1 MDWAR
6 GRIPSPSLAICGRST
21 TWPRGLES
29 GRHDTAPHSWPH
41 SGADSLG
48 KDAGELTLRHESSRA
63 VPIPIIC
70 RVVSWVRERCPSSL
84 ASCHLWQV
92 RELALGSQEWES
104 WPCSIL
110 ATAYERA
117 GPALL
122 LGSTLEMTLLVEL
135 QVSGSCELESRKVAP

>member
-1 MDWAR
+1 M
-6 GRIPSPSLAICGRST
+6 
-21 TWPRGLES
+21 
-29 GRHDTAPHSWPH
+29 
-41 SGADSLG
+41 
-48 KDAGELTLRHESSRA
+48 
-63 VPIPIIC
+63 PIIC
-70 RVVSWVRERCPSSL
+70 HVVSWMRERCPSSL
-84 ASCHLWQV
+84 APCHLWQV

-135 QVSGSCELESRKVAP
+135 QVSGSCELERRKVAPWPLPHVPSDDMGEENVSSPQIPCYLWQVGEPASRT